1 MNNDTNKP
9 QTGWFKRIAGSFTLT
24 KINILLWGIV
34 AIIVIIAGWYFL
46 RSMSESTVKIDVD
59 NRIDI
64 TPTIVTAMKE
74 TGEWQFLSVNDE
86 ELVDTTKRGFLREE
100 KLVRIYYG
108 KLSLGID
115 MRKFEPQWVQQQ
127 GDTITMTLPEIQLL
141 DNEFIDEARTKAFI
155 ETGKWTNADREK
167 LYHKAY
173 NRMMERCMTAENIA
187 AAKGNATE
195 QIEKMLHALGIEHC
209 IIKFSEQN

>member
-9 QTGWFKRIAGSFTLT
+9 QTKWFKRIAGSFTLT
-24 KINILLWGIV
+24 KINILLCGIV
-34 AIIVIIAGWYFL
+34 AIIAVIAGWYFL
-46 RSMSESTVKIDVD
+46 HSMSKTTAEIKVD

-86 ELVDTTKRGFLREE
+86 ELVDTTKKGFLREE

-115 MRKFEPQWVQQQ
+115 MRKFEPHWIEQQ
-127 GDTITMTLPEIQLL
+127 GDTIIMTLPEIQLL

-173 NRMMERCMTAENIA
+173 RRMIERCMTAENIA
-187 AAKGNATE
+187 AAKENATE
-195 QIEKMLHALGIEHC
+195 QIEKMIHAIGIEHC
-209 IIKFSEQN
+209 IIQFSDRN

>member
-9 QTGWFKRIAGSFTLT
+9 QTKLFKRIVGSFTLT

-34 AIIVIIAGWYFL
+34 AIIAVIAGWYFL
-46 RSMSESTVKIDVD
+46 HSMSETTAEIKVD

-86 ELVDTTKRGFLREE
+86 ELVDTTKKGFLREE
-100 KLVRIYYG
+100 ELVRIYYG

-115 MRKFEPQWVQQQ
+115 MRKFEPHWIEQQ
-127 GDTITMTLPEIQLL
+127 GDTIIMTLPEIQLL

-173 NRMMERCMTAENIA
+173 RRMIERCMTAENIA
-187 AAKGNATE
+187 AAKENATE
-195 QIEKMLHALGIEHC
+195 QIEKMIHAIGIEHC
-209 IIKFSEQN
+209 IIQFSDRN

>member
-9 QTGWFKRIAGSFTLT
+9 QTKWFKRIADSFTLT

-34 AIIVIIAGWYFL
+34 AIIAVIAGWYFL
-46 RSMSESTVKIDVD
+46 HSMSKTTAEIKVD

-86 ELVDTTKRGFLREE
+86 ELVDTTRKGFLREE

-115 MRKFEPQWVQQQ
+115 MRKFEPHWIEQQ
-127 GDTITMTLPEIQLL
+127 GDTIIMTLPEIQLL

-173 NRMMERCMTAENIA
+173 RRMIERCMTAENIA
-187 AAKGNATE
+187 AAKENATE
-195 QIEKMLHALGIEHC
+195 QIEKMMHAIGIEHC
-209 IIKFSEQN
+209 IIQFSDRN

>member
-9 QTGWFKRIAGSFTLT
+9 QTKWFKRIAGSFTLT

-34 AIIVIIAGWYFL
+34 AIIAVIAGWYFL
-46 RSMSESTVKIDVD
+46 HSMSETTAEIKVD

-86 ELVDTTKRGFLREE
+86 ELVDTTKKGFLREE

-115 MRKFEPQWVQQQ
+115 MRKFEPHWIEQQ
-127 GDTITMTLPEIQLL
+127 GDTIIMTLPEIQLL

-173 NRMMERCMTAENIA
+173 RRMIERCMTAENIA
-187 AAKGNATE
+187 AAKENATE
-195 QIEKMLHALGIEHC
+195 QIEKMIQAIGIEHC
-209 IIKFSEQN
+209 IIQFSDRN

>member
-1 MNNDTNKP
+1 
-9 QTGWFKRIAGSFTLT
+9 
-24 KINILLWGIV
+24 
-34 AIIVIIAGWYFL
+34 
-46 RSMSESTVKIDVD
+46 MSETTAEIKVD

-86 ELVDTTKRGFLREE
+86 ELVDTTKKGFLREE

-115 MRKFEPQWVQQQ
+115 MRKFEPHWIEQQ
-127 GDTITMTLPEIQLL
+127 GDTIIMTLPEIKLL

-173 NRMMERCMTAENIA
+173 RRMIERCMTAENIA
-187 AAKGNATE
+187 AAKENATE
-195 QIEKMLHALGIEHC
+195 QIEKMMHAIGIEHC
-209 IIKFSEQN
+209 IIQFSDRN

>member
-9 QTGWFKRIAGSFTLT
+9 QTKWFKRIAGSFTLT
-24 KINILLWGIV
+24 KINILLCGIV
-34 AIIVIIAGWYFL
+34 AIIAVIAGWYFL
-46 RSMSESTVKIDVD
+46 HSMSETTAEIKVD

-64 TPTIVTAMKE
+64 TPTIVTTMKE

-86 ELVDTTKRGFLREE
+86 ELVDTTKKGFLREE

-115 MRKFEPQWVQQQ
+115 MRKFEPHWIEQQ
-127 GDTITMTLPEIQLL
+127 GDTIIMTLPEIQLL

-173 NRMMERCMTAENIA
+173 RRMIERCMTAENIA
-187 AAKGNATE
+187 AAKENATE
-195 QIEKMLHALGIEHC
+195 QIEKMIHAIGIEHC
-209 IIKFSEQN
+209 IIQFSDRN